1 MTTKTQRE
9 LVLEYWGRVYDI
21 CDAYNKQHG
30 TSIKPQQCVKHCG
43 GKWNLKEHPMFDGH
57 KYDLAVAII
66 EGKPVFVG
74 DKIYTKDKGLERIIT
89 GRSQIIGH
97 IFTNAG
103 PRDMDNLTLTPPKPK
118 RTFDLNG
125 KQLPCP
131 SNNEFCDTYLLDIL
145 GEYYYFESIED
156 RNNVA
161 QAIDI
166 LFNNA
171 RDKE

>member
-1 MTTKTQRE
+1 MKTKTQRE
-9 LVLEYWGRVYDI
+9 LNLEYWGRVHDM
-21 CDAYNKQHG
+21 CDAYNKQHNAN
-30 TSIKPQQCVKHCG
+30 IKPQQCVKHYG
-43 GKWNLKEHPMFDGH
+43 DVWNIPTKHPVFDD
-57 KYDLAVAII
+57 KNYDLAVAII
-66 EGKPVFVG
+66 DDTPVFVG
-74 DKIYTKDKGLERIIT
+74 GKIYSKRTGQGIT
-89 GRSQIIGH
+89 LTEGFLSAI
-97 IFTNAG
+97 
-103 PRDMDNLTLTPPKPK
+103 DYTLTPPKKK

-125 KQLPCP
+125 QQLPCP

-145 GEYYYFESIED
+145 GEYYYFESMED

>member
-9 LVLEYWGRVYDI
+9 LNLEYWGRVYNM

-30 TSIKPQQCVKHCG
+30 TNTQPQQCVKHG
-43 GKWNLKEHPMFDGH
+43 GYIWDSKVHPVFDGS

-66 EGKPVFVG
+66 EDTPVFAG
-74 DKIYTKDKGLERIIT
+74 DKIYTKRTCQEIT
-89 GRSQIIGH
+89 VTEGFLSAI
-97 IFTNAG
+97 
-103 PRDMDNLTLTPPKPK
+103 DYTLTPPKKK

-131 SNNEFCDTYLLDIL
+131 SNNEFCDTYMLDII
-145 GEYYYFESIED
+145 GVNYYFESMED
-156 RNNVA
+156 RNIVA
-161 QAIDI
+161 RELLNLIAD
-166 LFNNA
+166 A

>member
-9 LVLEYWGRVYDI
+9 LVLEYWGRVHQM

-30 TSIKPQQCVKHCG
+30 TNIQPQQCVKHCG

-74 DKIYTKDKGLERIIT
+74 DKIYHKAHKHCVKIIE
-89 GRSQIIGH
+89 GDFDYRYW
-97 IFTNAG
+97 
-103 PRDMDNLTLTPPKPK
+103 TLTPPKPK

-145 GEYYYFESIED
+145 GEYYYFESMED

-171 RDKE
+171 RDKD

>member
-9 LVLEYWGRVYDI
+9 LVLEYWGRVYDM

-30 TSIKPQQCVKHCG
+30 TNIKTQQCVKHCG

-66 EGKPVFVG
+66 EDTPVFVG
-74 DKIYTKDKGLERIIT
+74 NKIYTKR
-89 GRSQIIGH
+89 
-97 IFTNAG
+97 AG
-103 PRDMDNLTLTPPKPK
+103 QEVTVSEGFLSAIDYTLTPPKKK

-125 KQLPCP
+125 QQLPCP
-131 SNNEFCDTYLLDIL
+131 SDEILCACTLDFL
-145 GEYYYFESIED
+145 GNDFYFESMED
-156 RNNVA
+156 RNKVEK
-161 QAIDI
+161 AIND
-166 LFNNA
+166 LLSNA

>member
-9 LVLEYWGRVYDI
+9 LNLEYWGRVYNM

-30 TSIKPQQCVKHCG
+30 TNTQPQQCVKHG
-43 GKWNLKEHPMFDGH
+43 GYIWDSKVHPVFDGT

-66 EGKPVFVG
+66 DDTPVFVG
-74 DKIYTKDKGLERIIT
+74 DKIYTKRTGQEIT
-89 GRSQIIGH
+89 VTEGFLSAI
-97 IFTNAG
+97 
-103 PRDMDNLTLTPPKPK
+103 DYTLTPPKKK

-131 SNNEFCDTYLLDIL
+131 SNNEFCDTYMLDII
-145 GEYYYFESIED
+145 GVNYYFESMED
-156 RNNVA
+156 RNIVA
-161 QAIDI
+161 RELLNLIAD
-166 LFNNA
+166 A